1 MNKVL
6 GIGLIGLGAY
16 GLIKLLRMKNV
27 SDSISTNL
35 VNPRIHKV
43 SLAGISFRTEV
54 AINNPTKDSI
64 QITKPVV
71 TLTTKGKLLSQSNS
85 ENKTITIEP
94 LNVSKIDTI
103 ELVLGWTTIGT
114 FVTGILKKIP
124 QLIEAFKP
132 GSTNDIGQ
140 ILGIPVEMTFSTY
153 ANGIF
158 YQSTPQK
165 VL

>member
-1 MNKVL
+1 VK
-6 GIGLIGLGAY
+6 
-16 GLIKLLRMKNV
+16 
-27 SDSISTNL
+27 
-35 VNPRIHKV
+35 
-43 SLAGISFRTEV
+43 
-54 AINNPTKDSI
+54 
-64 QITKPVV
+64 ITKPVV
-71 TLTTKGKLLSQSNS
+71 TLSTNGKLLSQSNS

-94 LNVSKIDTI
+94 LNVSQIDTI
-103 ELVLGWTTIGT
+103 ELVIGWTTIGT

-124 QLIEAFKP
+124 QLIAAFKP

>member
-6 GIGLIGLGAY
+6 GIALIGLGAY
-16 GLIKLLRMKNV
+16 GLVKLLRMKNV
-27 SDSISTNL
+27 GDSISTNL

-43 SLAGISFRTEV
+43 TLQGIIFRTEA
-54 AINNPTKDSI
+54 AINNPTKDSVK
-64 QITKPVV
+64 ITKPVV
-71 TLTTKGKLLSQSNS
+71 TLSSNGKLLSQSNS

-94 LNVSKIDTI
+94 LNVSQIDTI
-103 ELVLGWTTIGT
+103 ELMIRWTTIGN
-114 FVTGILKKIP
+114 FVSGILKKIP
-124 QLIEAFKP
+124 QLIAAFKP
-132 GSTNDIGQ
+132 ESTKDIGQ

-158 YQSTPQK
+158 YQSSPQK

>member
-140 ILGIPVEMTFSTY
+140 ILGIPIEMTFSTY

>member
-43 SLAGISFRTEV
+43 SLSGIAFRTEV

-71 TLTTKGKLLSQSNS
+71 TLTTNGKLLSQSNS

-114 FVTGILKKIP
+114 FVAGILKKIP
-124 QLIEAFKP
+124 KLIAAFKP
-132 GSTNDIGQ
+132 GGNSDIGQ
-140 ILGIPVEMTFSTY
+140 ILGIPIEMTFSTY

-158 YQSTPQK
+158 YQSTPEK
-165 VL
+165 IL

>member
-43 SLAGISFRTEV
+43 SLSGISFRTEV
-54 AINNPTKDSI
+54 AINNPTKDSVK
-64 QITKPVV
+64 ITKPVV
-71 TLTTKGKLLSQSNS
+71 TLTTNGKLLSQSNS

-94 LNVSKIDTI
+94 LNVSQIDTI
-103 ELVLGWTTIGT
+103 ELVIGWTTIGT
-114 FVTGILKKIP
+114 YIAGILKKIP
-124 QLIEAFKP
+124 QLIAAFKP
-132 GSTNDIGQ
+132 GSNIDMKQ

-158 YQSTPQK
+158 YQSTPEK
-165 VL
+165 IL

>member
-6 GIGLIGLGAY
+6 GIGLIGLGAF
-16 GLIKLLRMKNV
+16 GLIKLLPMKNV

-43 SLAGISFRTEV
+43 TLAGISFRTEV
-54 AINNPTKDSI
+54 AINNPTKDSVK
-64 QITKPVV
+64 ITKPVV
-71 TLTTKGKLLSQSNS
+71 TLSTKGKLLSQLSS

-94 LNVSKIDTI
+94 LNVSQIDTI
-103 ELVLGWTTIGT
+103 ELFIGWTTIGT
-114 FVTGILKKIP
+114 FVAGILKKIS
-124 QLIEAFKP
+124 QLIAAFKP
-132 GSTNDIGQ
+132 GSNNNIGQ

>member
-16 GLIKLLRMKNV
+16 GFIKLLRMKNV

-35 VNPRIHKV
+35 INPRIQKV

-71 TLTTKGKLLSQSNS
+71 TLTTNGKLLSQSNS

-103 ELVLGWTTIGT
+103 ELVLGWTAISSGT
-114 FVTGILKKIP
+114 SDV
-124 QLIEAFKP
+124 
-132 GSTNDIGQ
+132 
-140 ILGIPVEMTFSTY
+140 
-153 ANGIF
+153 
-158 YQSTPQK
+158 
-165 VL
+165 

>member
-27 SDSISTNL
+27 GDSISTNL

-43 SLAGISFRTEV
+43 TLQGISFRTEV
-54 AINNPTKDSI
+54 AINNPTKDSVK
-64 QITKPVV
+64 ITKPVV
-71 TLTTKGKLLSQSNS
+71 TLSTNGKLLSHSNS

-94 LNVSKIDTI
+94 LNVSQIDTI
-103 ELVLGWTTIGT
+103 ELVIGWTTIGP

-124 QLIEAFKP
+124 QLIAAFKP